1 MPKKITPA
9 SPKQRTRAINAE
21 AAKRQ
26 TPHELAL
33 RMGLIGAFNGAP
45 DLSQNVASAV
55 KQKLARK
62 AEEDDRR

>member
-9 SPKQRTRAINAE
+9 SPKQRTHAVRSE
-21 AAKRQ
+21 GAKRQ
-26 TPHELAL
+26 TPDELAL
-33 RMGLIGAFNGAP
+33 RMGLIGAFNGPP

-62 AEEDDRR
+62 ADENDRR